1 MLYAKSSDQN
11 WANFGGFGDLGI
23 RVTKSFDFTRKG
35 TCVRFSHYASKS
47 VEGCALQVGWGKNP
61 ESHRGS
67 HRKDMSPSTQGLNYR
82 SACDVVICD
91 ALTFCHVPR
100 RMRFTPKRLTGSSIS
115 KITSIVTSHRSPL
128 NVVK

>member
-35 TCVRFSHYASKS
+35 TCVRFSHFASKS

-91 ALTFCHVPR
+91 IPTLGHVIR
-100 RMRFTPKRLTGSSIS
+100 RMSIAPKTLHNGEAHQQTALNY
-115 KITSIVTSHRSPL
+115 HRSPL
-128 NVVK
+128 KVAK